1 MPKSGNYKEMVEA
14 WEKVTTS
21 DGVTVTRKFHDK
33 TEDSGDLPWIGDY
46 FDKLT
51 YPYLFVKSVTEKPLG
66 GLPDNKVYIINYETM
81 SVNEANESDEDI
93 APELLPING
102 NMSGEVLAIDGDKS
116 GFTWDSDDA
125 AIDQRVYKNI
135 VTGAFA
141 ITRKVSSLQLPV
153 WAKYQGAINSSSF
166 KGIAATFVLFDGVDW
181 EEYFNSEGEK
191 RWKVNFNFVYKL
203 SNDSGT
209 YRGWNYLYREKTNVW
224 DKTKPVVYASADF
237 NKLLAD
243 RSR

>member
-21 DGVTVTRKFHDK
+21 DGVTMTRKFHDK

-81 SVNEANESDEDI
+81 SVTANEADEDI

-102 NMSGEVLAIDGDKS
+102 NMSGEMLAIEGK
-116 GFTWDSDDA
+116 GTNYKWTDDA
-125 AIDQRVYKNI
+125 EIDQTIYKKI
-135 VTGAFA
+135 VSGAFA
-141 ITRKVSSLQLPV
+141 ITRKVSTLQLPV
-153 WAKYQGAINSSSF
+153 WAQYQGTINSKTF
-166 KGIAATFVLFDGVDW
+166 KGISTTFVLFEGVDW
-181 EEYFNSEGEK
+181 EEYYNSKGEK
-191 RWKVNFNFVYKL
+191 RWQVNFNFSYKL
-203 SNDSGT
+203 SLDGST
-209 YRGWNYLYREKTNVW
+209 WRGWNYIYNEIDGEW
-224 DKTKPVVYASADF
+224 DKTKPVLYASADF
-237 NKLLAD
+237 NKLIAD
-243 RSR
+243 KSR